1 MSVPHNI
8 RDIRMKYQTLI
19 NRGFD
24 CVCEHDILR
33 AFATKSRIEQLLR
46 ILVHEERTNEFIT
59 MEINL
64 LQMKESLTLL
74 INLHLL

>member
-1 MSVPHNI
+1 MPVSHNI
-8 RDIRMKYQTLI
+8 QDIKMKYQTLI
-19 NRGFD
+19 YRGFE
-24 CVCEHDILR
+24 CVCEHNVRR

-46 ILVHEERTNEFIT
+46 ILALGERTNEFIT

-74 INLHLL
+74 INLH